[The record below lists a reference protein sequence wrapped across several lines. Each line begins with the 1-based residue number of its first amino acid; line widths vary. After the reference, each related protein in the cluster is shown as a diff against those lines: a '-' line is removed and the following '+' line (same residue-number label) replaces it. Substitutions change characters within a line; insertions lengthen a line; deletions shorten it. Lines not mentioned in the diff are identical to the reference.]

1 MDLKKIKVY
10 NVDRIKS
17 QTLKISRLVN
27 WFTKLLIIDIYYW
40 FKKNTK
46 KIKKIND
53 NNVPLSTFSINI
65 PTF

>member
-1 MDLKKIKVY
+1 MDLKKKIY

-17 QTLKISRLVN
+17 QTLKISRLAN
-27 WFTKLLIIDIYYW
+27 WLTKLLIIDIYYW

-46 KIKKIND
+46 KNKKIND